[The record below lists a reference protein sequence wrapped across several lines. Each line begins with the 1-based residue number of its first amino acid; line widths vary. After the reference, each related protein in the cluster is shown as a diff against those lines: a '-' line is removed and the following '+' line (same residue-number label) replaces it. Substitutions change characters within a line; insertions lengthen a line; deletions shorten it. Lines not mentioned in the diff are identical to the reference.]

1 LPSEVAS
8 AQETHPRRF
17 RWGWWLLVLLLLLA
31 GGAWWISQQ
40 RAAGAEQKSAA
51 AAKTRA
57 NAPVLVTLTEVRQ
70 EDVPVVL
77 QLTGTVTSLNSVEVR
92 PQVSNL
98 VRQVHVKEGQ
108 FVKAGQLLF
117 TLDDRVDRAN
127 LQKAQAQLQR
137 DSAGQS
143 DLDRQVKRSQ
153 ELVAQNFIAKS
164 AVDTTLSQRDAQK
177 AAVAADQA
185 AIRAAQVA
193 VDLATLRA
201 PVAGRIGAVQVYPG
215 SLVTPAAGVVTVT
228 QLDPI
233 AVSFPVPEEHLQD
246 LLAAARAHLAVT
258 ASPGGGRED
267 LTGTLD
273 FVDNAVDPQIGTVR
287 AKAVFANPRQALWP
301 GQFVQAHVTVRTLQG
316 AAVIPA
322 AAVLTLADES
332 AVFVVDTTQKKA
344 ARRPVQV
351 LHTFGTQVAVT
362 GVKPGQKVAL
372 EGKQN
377 LHDGSLVRENTPKET
392 QGNAPS
398 DAAPVAPG
406 TAVPATPRQSP

>member
-1 LPSEVAS
+1 MPPEAALRSEKQS
-8 AQETHPRRF
+8 RRS
-17 RWGWWLLVLLLLLA
+17 RWGWWLLVVLLLLA
-31 GGAWWISQQ
+31 GGAWWIRKE
-40 RAAGAEQKSAA
+40 RASAAEQKSVAA
-51 AAKTRA
+51 ANAREK
-57 NAPVLVTLTEVRQ
+57 APVLVTLAEVRR

-98 VRQVHVKEGQ
+98 VREVHAKEGQ

-137 DSAGQS
+137 DIASQS

-177 AAVAADQA
+177 ATVAADQA
-185 AIRAAQVA
+185 AVRATQVA
-193 VDLATLRA
+193 LEFATLRA

-258 ASPGGGRED
+258 ASPGGGRGD

-273 FVDNAVDPQIGTVR
+273 FVDSAVDPQIGTVR
-287 AKAVFANPRQALWP
+287 AKAVFANPRHALWP
-301 GQFVQAHVTVRTLQG
+301 GQFVQTKVTVHTLQG
-316 AAVIPA
+316 VAVVPA
-322 AAVLTLADES
+322 AAVLTLVDGS
-332 AVFVVDTTQKKA
+332 AVFVVDSAQKTA

-362 GVKPGQKVAL
+362 GVNPGEKVAL

-377 LHDGSLVRENTPKET
+377 LHDGSSVRENVPKESL
-392 QGNAPS
+392 GGAPSNAPP
-398 DAAPVAPG
+398 AASGAAAAA
-406 TAVPATPRQSP
+406 TARQPS